1 MEVAHY
7 VALRAHCND
16 LSRTFFVA
24 ITHAPT
30 IYLMLGRSLDN
41 LSLALER
48 LCIEASHPNSRASWT
63 PLTSNAIA
71 ESVG

>member
-7 VALRAHCND
+7 VALRAHCYD
-16 LSRTFFVA
+16 LSRTFFTA

-41 LSLALER
+41 LSLGLDR
-48 LCIEASHPNSRASWT
+48 LCMEASHPNSRVSLAALFCISMV
-63 PLTSNAIA
+63 